1 VEPVLPVSAERKE
14 SLVIRAIWTRLP
26 SPAFAISVIALV
38 LAVGG
43 GSFALAIS
51 ENKSDKKVAK
61 KVANK
66 QITKRAR
73 TLSVR
78 HAQSADTATT
88 ADSANSLPAPEAVH
102 EVGAPGEPPFENGSS
117 DAVGFAPPGFY
128 KDRECRVHLVGAADG
143 GSGTTVFTLPPAD
156 RPPATTLEAI
166 AAKVVTA
173 RPGYLVVTDAGEVQ
187 PSADASGEYVFGFEG
202 VSFRA
207 ATC

>member
-1 VEPVLPVSAERKE
+1 MLRE
-14 SLVIRAIWTRLP
+14 IWARLP
-26 SPAFAISVIALV
+26 SPALAISVIALV
-38 LAVGG
+38 FAVGG

-51 ENKSDKKVAK
+51 ENKSDKKIAK

-78 HAQSADTATT
+78 HAQSAKTATT

-102 EVGAPGEPPFENGSS
+102 EVGAPGEPPFENSS
-117 DAVGFAPPGFY
+117 NAVGFAPPGFY

-143 GSGTTVFTLPPAD
+143 GNGTTIFTLPPAY
-156 RPPATTLEAI
+156 RPPATTLEGI
-166 AAKVVTA
+166 AAVAGGTA
-173 RPGYLVVTDAGEVQ
+173 PHPGYLVVTDAGEVK
-187 PSADASGEYVFGFEG
+187 PSADANGEWEYGLEG